1 MDTAEKSLRHT
12 TREKIKPR
20 ADKALLIN
28 AGRLHGRRENREID
42 ELNATVE
49 QLETQLKDARADA
62 ASALANSSGK
72 SENKLLK
79 SLQKEV
85 EARDKKIR
93 RLEDERDAAVSA
105 RDALTSKLAAVEAN
119 LSFDARLV
127 ELNRE
132 LRQTRDRASQ
142 RQGKLQVVT
151 EESEAYQTRLRQ
163 IEDGAETSAE
173 AAMNRQK
180 KEYTDKISKL
190 EDKVH
195 RLEADKVNLAGQVKT
210 AKLRQDQ
217 LEELKAA
224 YERDNQRMSKD
235 AQDGEALSRHA
246 EKALADARALSAA
259 HEGGC
264 SADEKSR
271 LTEKIAS
278 LESLCSSLEKSATS
292 ESSGVDAASAA
303 KVRRYHDLLLNLR
316 LSEDDVSTLLTEGAD
331 WPPVRAEMRTASL
344 IDLLWLL
351 TDQQDERE
359 DEQRILEAK
368 LARAES
374 EATRQ
379 KKRADA
385 AIAAGHRAAQGET
398 SEAGKLGEQMQEL
411 EDERNR
417 LKREVEEAAADRA
430 RDKETIVQLE
440 SRISA
445 FEANASRQDGSPSR
459 ASSNAAAPTTTSGY
473 SQAVVDRLTKTIADL
488 NEQLGAA
495 REENT
500 TLLLKLAGVDD

>member
-49 QLETQLKDARADA
+49 QLEAQLKDARADA

-72 SENKLLK
+72 NENKSLK
-79 SLQKEV
+79 SMQKEI

-119 LSFDARLV
+119 LSSDARLV

-142 RQGKLQVVT
+142 LQGKLQVVT

-173 AAMNRQK
+173 GAMNRQK
-180 KEYTDKISKL
+180 KEYTDKVVKL
-190 EDKVH
+190 EDKVQ

-224 YERDNQRMSKD
+224 YERDNERMSKD
-235 AQDGEALSRHA
+235 AQDAEALSRQA
-246 EKALADARALSAA
+246 EKSLADARALSAA

-264 SADEKSR
+264 SADEKNR

-292 ESSGVDAASAA
+292 DA

-374 EATRQ
+374 EAARQ

-385 AIAAGHRAAQGET
+385 AIAAGHRAAQGDT
-398 SEAGKLGEQMQEL
+398 SEAGRLGEQRQEM
-411 EDERNR
+411 EEERNR
-417 LKREVEEAAADRA
+417 LKREVEQAAADRA

-445 FEANASRQDGSPSR
+445 FEANG
-459 ASSNAAAPTTTSGY
+459 ASS
-473 SQAVVDRLTKTIADL
+473 D
-488 NEQLGAA
+488 
-495 REENT
+495 
-500 TLLLKLAGVDD
+500 